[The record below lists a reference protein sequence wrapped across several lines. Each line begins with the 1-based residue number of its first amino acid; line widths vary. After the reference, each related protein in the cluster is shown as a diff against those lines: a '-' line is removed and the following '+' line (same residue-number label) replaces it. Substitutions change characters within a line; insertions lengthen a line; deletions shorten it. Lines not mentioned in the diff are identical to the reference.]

1 MQEFLKQLGIDLEL
15 NRTDDGDYSANISDS
30 NEYGRIFSKLDKS
43 NLIEEEQE
51 CSTVTFENSN
61 IQYVNDEYTITL
73 IADFENDTYSL
84 HIREN

>member
-1 MQEFLKQLGIDLEL
+1 MEKFLKQLGIDLSL
-15 NRTDDGDYSANISDS
+15 HKNDDNDLSAEIKDS
-30 NEYGRIFSKLDKS
+30 NEYGRIFSKLDRS
-43 NLIEEEQE
+43 DLIEEDQE